1 MSRRDEAYAS
11 MQTAV
16 RYVEYLEY
24 CRVVYIQWFDF
35 VFSSVQRQTVL
46 SLGTEIEGYKKAIQ
60 KEQETNEQLTVQL
73 NKAKADIE
81 HVKKQIMISA
91 EKKER
96 LKEEYMNYTRTL
108 QETEQALFAAQT
120 VCML

>member
-1 MSRRDEAYAS
+1 MF
-11 MQTAV
+11 TA
-16 RYVEYLEY
+16 
-24 CRVVYIQWFDF
+24 
-35 VFSSVQRQTVL
+35 SSVQRQTVL

-60 KEQETNEQLTVQL
+60 KEQEANEQLTVQL

-96 LKEEYMNYTRTL
+96 LKEEYMNYTRAL

-120 VCML
+120 VRIL

>member
-1 MSRRDEAYAS
+1 MITFD
-11 MQTAV
+11 
-16 RYVEYLEY
+16 
-24 CRVVYIQWFDF
+24 VVW
-35 VFSSVQRQTVL
+35 SSIQRQTVL

-81 HVKKQIMISA
+81 HVKKQIMIS
-91 EKKER
+91 EDKKER

-120 VCML
+120 VML

>member
-1 MSRRDEAYAS
+1 MLFA
-11 MQTAV
+11 
-16 RYVEYLEY
+16 
-24 CRVVYIQWFDF
+24 
-35 VFSSVQRQTVL
+35 SSVQRQTVL

-60 KEQETNEQLTVQL
+60 KEQETNEQITVQL

-91 EKKER
+91 DKKEK
-96 LKEEYMNYTRTL
+96 LKEEYMNYMRTL

-120 VCML
+120 VSIL